1 MFALTLDQRR
11 SRQAADAVPGLLR
24 TVAGT
29 PTVRGFER
37 TVGDEV
43 QALVDDPVC
52 AVDVVVLVA
61 RTQRWWIGVGV
72 GDVERPLPTSVRAA
86 RGPALYAARTAV
98 ERASRCTAGVALD
111 VGVGRDE
118 SAGVDAETT
127 LQVLARLVADRSE
140 DGQQAVD
147 VLERH
152 ATQRTAAQELGITPQ
167 AMSARLQVARRDDE
181 QRLRH
186 LAARLLARA
195 DEAAT

>member
-11 SRQAADAVPGLLR
+11 SRQAADAVPDLLR
-24 TVAGT
+24 TLDAT

-43 QALVDDPVC
+43 QALVDDPVA

-61 RTQRWWIGVGV
+61 RTQRWWVGIGV
-72 GDVERPLPTSVRAA
+72 GDVETPLPTSVRAA

-98 ERASRCTAGVALD
+98 ERAARCPAGVALE
-111 VGVGRDE
+111 VGAGRE
-118 SAGVDAETT
+118 EEAGIDAETV
-127 LQVLARLVADRSE
+127 LQVRARLVADRSA

-152 ATQRTAAQELGITPQ
+152 ATQRAAAQELGITPQ

-186 LAARLLARA
+186 LAVRLLVRA

>member
-11 SRQAADAVPGLLR
+11 SRQAADAVPDLLR
-24 TVAGT
+24 ALDAT

-43 QALVDDPVC
+43 QALVDDPVA

-61 RTQRWWIGVGV
+61 RTQRWWIGIGV
-72 GDVERPLPTSVRAA
+72 GDVETPVPTSVRAA

-98 ERASRCTAGVALD
+98 ERAARCPAGVALD
-111 VGVGRDE
+111 VGTGRDE
-118 SAGVDAETT
+118 E
-127 LQVLARLVADRSE
+127 
-140 DGQQAVD
+140 VD

-152 ATQRTAAQELGITPQ
+152 ATQRAAAQELGITPQ

-186 LAARLLARA
+186 LAARLLVRA
-195 DEAAT
+195 DDAAT